1 VNALLPL
8 PLLLALAL
16 SASPELKRAKDRCE
30 FGAWADCAGT
40 LRPFLARDPALS
52 DAEAVEAWRMLG
64 VAEYHL
70 GDRAAARSAFVSLLS
85 VDPDFSLDPFLV
97 PPPIVDFFD
106 KVKRETEPDLAPLR
120 ARKREVRE
128 QQRLAEEARRR
139 LLAEEQARN
148 GPPSKVVKIQERIY
162 LLNWMPFGIGQFQN
176 GHKNRGTA
184 IAAGQLTLALV
195 NVAAILAHSQVADD
209 RSRMCTSSQANCTSP
224 PYTRSDRNL
233 LNQLSAVKYLSAG
246 LFWGLYGY
254 GVWDAHR
261 HFVPMIE
268 TEVGPGGQPAT
279 LKVGV
284 QGSF

>member
-1 VNALLPL
+1 VNVLV
-8 PLLLALAL
+8 PLLLALTLA
-16 SASPELKRAKDRCE
+16 APPELKRAKDRFE

-40 LRPFLARDPALS
+40 LRPFLAREPLLKDE
-52 DAEAVEAWRMLG
+52 EAVEAWRMLG
-64 VAEYHL
+64 LAEYHL
-70 GDRAAARSAFVSLLS
+70 GDRPAARAAFVNLLS
-85 VDPDFSLDPFLV
+85 VDPDYALDPFLV

-106 KVKRETEPDLAPLR
+106 RVKRETEPDLAPLR
-120 ARKREVRE
+120 ERKRAVRE

-148 GPPSKVVKIQERIY
+148 GPPTKVVKVQERVY
-162 LLNWMPFGIGQFQN
+162 LLNWLPFGIGQFQN
-176 GHKNRGTA
+176 GERSKGMS

-195 NVAAILAHSQVADD
+195 NVAAIVAHSQIADD
-209 RSRMCTSSQANCTSP
+209 RARMCTSSQPGCSSP
-224 PYTRSDRNL
+224 PYSDSDRRL
-233 LNQLSAVKYLSAG
+233 LSGLSTVKYLSAG

-268 TEVGPGGQPAT
+268 TEVSPGGQPT
-279 LKVGV
+279 GLKVGI

>member
-1 VNALLPL
+1 VNALI
-8 PLLLALAL
+8 PLLLALSLA
-16 SASPELKRAKDRCE
+16 APPELKRAKDRCE

-40 LRPFLARDPALS
+40 LRPFLARDPLLN
-52 DAEAVEAWRMLG
+52 DDEAAEAWRMLG
-64 VAEYHL
+64 LAEYHL
-70 GDRAAARSAFVSLLS
+70 GDRTSARRAFVNLLS
-85 VDPDFSLDPFLV
+85 FDPDYALDPFLV

-106 KVKRETEPDLAPLR
+106 KVKRENEPDLAPLR
-120 ARKREVRE
+120 ERKRAVRE
-128 QQRLAEEARRR
+128 QQRLAEEAKRR

-148 GPPSKVVKIQERIY
+148 GPPTKVVKVNERIY

-176 GHKNRGTA
+176 GQKNKGMA

-195 NVAAILAHSQVADD
+195 NVAAIVVHGQIADD
-209 RSRMCTSSQANCTSP
+209 RSRMCTSSQPGCGSP
-224 PYTRSDRNL
+224 PYSSSDRTL
-233 LNQLSAVKYLSAG
+233 LSRLAAVKYASAG

-261 HFVPMIE
+261 HFIPVVE
-268 TEVGPGGQPAT
+268 TEVGPGGQPSG